1 MSASSRVAALLP
13 TVVPGSRPGSR
24 RNTGTEP
31 RPRSLRHG
39 ALALGVAVAM
49 GSLALLPQPAHART
63 AVSAAPVDIAY
74 EQFTL
79 PNGLRVIVHTD
90 RKAPIVAVNVWYHVG
105 SKDEPKGRTGFAH
118 LFEHLMFNGS
128 ENHRGEYFDPFEMVG
143 ATDMNGTT
151 NTDRTNYFQNV
162 PTTAL
167 DTALWMESDR
177 MGHLLGA
184 IDQATLDEQ
193 RGVVQNEK
201 RQGENQPYGQVWTKL
216 NQSLYP
222 VDHPYHH
229 SVIGS
234 MADLDAASLE
244 DVKNWFRAWYGP
256 NNAVLVLAGDIDVAT
271 AKEKVARYFGDIPAG
286 PDMAQPPVDVAQ
298 RPASTREVL
307 EDRVPQARIYRAWN
321 VPPTATVEADQLGV
335 LAQVLGGSS
344 TSRLA
349 KRLVHADKLVDNVT
363 AGLSESQLGS
373 NFLVFA
379 TVKEGVDP
387 KKVEA
392 IIDEELQRLLAE
404 GPDAAEL
411 AQAKTV
417 VRAGFIRGVERIGG
431 FGGKA
436 DALASCT
443 IYTGDPGCFRESMA
457 TVAAVQPATLQALGR
472 KWLGKGDHTLVVMPG
487 ERTPLAE
494 DPAVEPAPLTLPAV
508 DSRYSVSQSSVDRS
522 TGVPLPDK
530 FPELKFPELQ
540 RATLNNGARVI
551 LAERHDIPVVQFSL
565 MFDGGFKV
573 DPADKLGSS
582 SFTMGMLDEG
592 AGEYDALGFAARAEA
607 LGANLGAG
615 AALDGATASL
625 SALKENLDPSL
636 ALFSQMLRK
645 PRFDQNEIDRV
656 RASWIAGIKQEKARP
671 NSAALRVL
679 PPLLYGE
686 GHPYAMPFSGSGTED
701 TIAALTRDD
710 LLAYHQAWVR
720 PEAATLVVVGD
731 TTLKEI
737 VPMLNR
743 HLGDWKG
750 KGDVPAPVD
759 VPEVALPAA
768 PRVFLIDQPGAVQA
782 NIYVGELVPSTKS
795 DDATEF
801 GFANTVLG
809 GQFSSRLNMNLRED
823 KHWAYGAYSFA
834 SNAIGQRPWL
844 AYSPVQIDKTA
855 ESVAEMK
862 REINDFASGKAPA
875 TAEEVAKVK
884 ANEIRSL
891 PGAYET
897 GSAVMATITG
907 IVRYDRPDDYVFRNK
922 AEIDA
927 MTPDVVA
934 KAASTIDPAALTWVV
949 VGDLGQIEAPVRALE
964 LGPVQV
970 LDEDGKPVAP
980 GRSAVQTE

>member
-1 MSASSRVAALLP
+1 MHPSSRVLALEPANCGTPAPRPAAVGRGLLPHAALAMGLAAAMGTVSLLP
-13 TVVPGSRPGSR
+13 TS
-24 RNTGTEP
+24 
-31 RPRSLRHG
+31 
-39 ALALGVAVAM
+39 A
-49 GSLALLPQPAHART
+49 QART
-63 AVSAAPVDIAY
+63 AATAPAVDIAY

-79 PNGLRVIVHTD
+79 PNGLRVVVHTD

-128 ENHRGEYFDPFEMVG
+128 ENHRGEYFAPFEMVG
-143 ATDMNGTT
+143 ATDQNGTT

-201 RQGENQPYGQVWTKL
+201 RQGENQPYGQAWTKL

-222 VDHPYHH
+222 LDHPYHH

-256 NNAVLVLAGDIDVAT
+256 NNAVLVLAGDIDLAT

-286 PDMAQPPVDVAQ
+286 PDMTQPTVNVAQ
-298 RPASTREVL
+298 RPASTREVM

-321 VPPTATVEADQLGV
+321 VAETGTVAADQLGV

-349 KRLVHADKLVDNVT
+349 KRLVHTDKLVDNVS
-363 AGLSESQLGS
+363 AGLNESQLGS

-379 TVKEGVDP
+379 TLKDGVDP
-387 KKVEA
+387 KRVEA
-392 IIDEELQRLLAE
+392 IIDEELQRLLTE
-404 GPDAAEL
+404 GPTAAEL

-443 IYTGDPGCFRESMA
+443 IFTGNPGCFRESLA
-457 TVAAVQPATLQALGR
+457 TVATVTPAALQEVGR
-472 KWLGKGDHTLVVMPG
+472 KWLGVGDHTLVVAPG

-494 DPAVEPAPLTLPAV
+494 DPAVEPAPLTIPAV
-508 DSRYSVSQSSVDRS
+508 DSRYTVQPSTVDRS
-522 TGVPLPDK
+522 TGVPLPTT

-540 RATLNNGARVI
+540 RATLKNGTKVI
-551 LAERHDIPVVQFSL
+551 LAERHDVPIVQFAL

-573 DPADKLGSS
+573 DPAAKLGSS

-592 AGEYDALGFAARAEA
+592 AGDYDSLGFAARAEA

-615 AALDGATASL
+615 AALDGGSASL

-636 ALFSQMLRK
+636 ALFSQMLRS
-645 PRFDQNEIDRV
+645 PRFDQAEIDRV

-686 GHPYAMPFSGSGTED
+686 GHPYAMPLSGSGTEAS
-701 TIAALTRDD
+701 IAALTRDD
-710 LLAYHQAWVR
+710 LVNYHQTWVR
-720 PEAATLVVVGD
+720 PETATMVVVGD

-737 VPMLNR
+737 VPLLNR
-743 HLGDWKG
+743 HLGDWRG
-750 KGDVPAPVD
+750 KGSPAASAPVPD
-759 VPEVALPAA
+759 VALPTA

-782 NIYVGELVPSTKS
+782 NIYVGELVPSSKS
-795 DDATEF
+795 ADATEF

-834 SNAIGQRPWL
+834 SNALGQRPWL

-855 ESVAEMK
+855 ESVAEIK
-862 REINDFASGKAPA
+862 REIDDYVTGKMPP
-875 TAEEVAKVK
+875 TAEEVSKVK

-897 GSAVMATITG
+897 GSAVLGTITG
-907 IVRYDRPDDYVFRNK
+907 IVRYDRPDDYVFQRK

-927 MTPDVVA
+927 LTPAVVA
-934 KAASTIDPAALTWVV
+934 KAAATIDPSALTWVV
-949 VGDLGQIEAPVRALE
+949 VGDLGQISAPVRALK
-964 LGPVQV
+964 LGDVQV
-970 LDEDGKPVAP
+970 LDEDGKPVVTPASGSTP
-980 GRSAVQTE
+980 AK